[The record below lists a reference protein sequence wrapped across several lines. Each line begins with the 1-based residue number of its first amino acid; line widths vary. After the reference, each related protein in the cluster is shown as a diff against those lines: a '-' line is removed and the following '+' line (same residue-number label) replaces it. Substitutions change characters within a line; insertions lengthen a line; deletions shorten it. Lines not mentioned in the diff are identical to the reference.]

1 VLLATVMTLGV
12 VERREALLEDRH
24 RGDVALARRVAS
36 GEVAALGELYDA
48 HHQPVRAFC
57 QRLFAGGAEAE
68 DLVQETF
75 LAAPSALRRFEGR
88 SSLRT
93 FLVSIAVNHA
103 RHHRRAVARRVGM
116 LERLHLEPLP
126 EPTRPDEAN
135 ERAEL
140 VETMASVLLALPLD
154 QRVAVV
160 LCIVE
165 ERTSAEAA
173 QIVGVAE
180 ATIRTRIFHAR
191 KKMKQL
197 LASQLVGE
205 LDGTPLEAR
214 S

>member
-1 VLLATVMTLGV
+1 MTLGV
-12 VERREALLEDRH
+12 IERRDAVHQDRLD
-24 RGDVALARRVAS
+24 GGGALARRVAS

-48 HHQPVRAFC
+48 HHQHVRAFC

-116 LERLHLEPLP
+116 LARFHREPSSEVL
-126 EPTRPDEAN
+126 RPDQAN
-135 ERAEL
+135 ERTEL
-140 VETMASVLLALPLD
+140 VEAMAAVLLELPID

-191 KKMKQL
+191 KKMKEL
-197 LASQLVGE
+197 LARRLSDE
-205 LDGTPLEAR
+205 LDGALEEQP
-214 S
+214 